1 MTADIR
7 GPWEQEEVESFFKD
21 ARFPMR
27 LACNAADG
35 FPRVVSLWY
44 QYQDEQLLCVTHRDS
59 KLAGL
64 LRRDPKTGFEIAP
77 NTPPYFGV
85 RGQATVTLQ
94 DLGDSA
100 ALEQL
105 LERYL
110 GSAESDLGNW
120 LLGRSS
126 EEILITLTPFRLYSW
141 DYRQRMA
148 QQDRSI
154 NDEI

>member
-1 MTADIR
+1 MTADIT
-7 GPWEQEEVESFFKD
+7 GPWGQEEVESFFKD
-21 ARFPMR
+21 ALFPMR
-27 LACNAADG
+27 LGCNAADG

-44 QYQDEQLLCVTHRDS
+44 QYQDGQLLSVTHRDS
-59 KLAGL
+59 KLAAL
-64 LRRDPKTGFEIAP
+64 LRRDQKVGFEIAP

-126 EEILITLTPFRLYSW
+126 EEILITMTPFRLYGW

-148 QQDRSI
+148 REDRSI
-154 NDEI
+154 NDD